1 MIEIDSNR
9 SRDSEL
15 QCKHNSCRGAYDSG
29 MGAEEMI
36 ENLAQTVSPDK
47 QHTRTGSVENE
58 IVDQEQGWSKVGPRE
73 KNKNNKK

>member
-15 QCKHNSCRGAYDSG
+15 QCKHNSCCVASDSG
-29 MGAEEMI
+29 MGVEERI

-58 IVDQEQGWSKVGPRE
+58 IVD
-73 KNKNNKK
+73 